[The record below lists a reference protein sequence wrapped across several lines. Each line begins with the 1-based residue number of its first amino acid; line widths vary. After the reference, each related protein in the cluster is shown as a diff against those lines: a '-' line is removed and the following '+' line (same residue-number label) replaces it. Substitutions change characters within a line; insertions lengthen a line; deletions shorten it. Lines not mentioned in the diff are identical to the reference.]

1 MSQLLKSP
9 TSATVL
15 AMPTAAFGK
24 LNVILVLVSV
34 LVTVVLEAVTAFSVV
49 LVVAFLVVAAVAMV
63 ASTVGVAAFLV
74 AIFFKN
80 SC

>member
-9 TSATVL
+9 TRATVL

-24 LNVILVLVSV
+24 LNVILVVVSV
-34 LVTVVLEAVTAFSVV
+34 FVVVVLEAVTAFAVV
-49 LVVAFLVVAAVAMV
+49 LVVAFLVVAAGAIV

-74 AIFFKN
+74 AIFKK
-80 SC
+80 